1 MIIKYP
7 TGLYR
12 DQLNYFLTTTNVTY
26 NISGNTPNRSNIL
39 FIQLPLGE
47 KLRVSEIP
55 LERNR
60 ANLGDL
66 IFTVSTSKNDKSQS
80 SQRLF
85 ETGTILEFD
94 APESVLTPSE
104 IGVSASEISHNLFY
118 LDYDRLGFNNQDVG
132 VINDA
137 VNVSFDIKTQRLNDL
152 KKSYSNTY
160 TNVQNISRS
169 NNEIKKAIGAL
180 ELANETGA
188 LTDYINKLKN
198 DIITG
203 QEQLAAASAS
213 LEVLSAEIIREN
225 DALRSLGALVK

>member
-47 KLRVSEIP
+47 KLRISEIP

-66 IFTVSTSKNDKSQS
+66 VFTVSTSKNDKSQS

-85 ETGTILEFD
+85 ETGTILEFN

-104 IGVSASEISHNLFY
+104 VGVTSSEISHNLFY
-118 LDYDRLGFNNQDVG
+118 LNYDKLGFNNQDVNT
-132 VINDA
+132 INDA
-137 VNVSFDIKTQRLNDL
+137 VNASFEIKTQRLNDL
-152 KKSYSNTY
+152 KRSYSNTY
-160 TNVQNISRS
+160 SNIQNISRS
-169 NNEIKKAIGAL
+169 NNEIKKAVGAL

-198 DIITG
+198 DLVVG
-203 QEQLAAASAS
+203 QLQLNDAAILLDS
-213 LEVLSAEIIREN
+213 LSAEIIKEN
-225 DALRSLGALVK
+225 DDLRSLGALVK

>member
-12 DQLNYFLTTTNVTY
+12 DQLNYFLTTTNITY

-47 KLRVSEIP
+47 KLRISEIP

-85 ETGTILEFD
+85 ETGTILEFN

-104 IGVSASEISHNLFY
+104 VGVTSSEIAHNLFY
-118 LDYDRLGFNNQDVG
+118 LNYDQLGFNNQDVST
-132 VINDA
+132 INDA
-137 VNVSFDIKTQRLNDL
+137 VNASFEIKTQRLNDL

-160 TNVQNISRS
+160 SNIQNISRS
-169 NNEIKKAIGAL
+169 NNEIKKAVGAL

-198 DIITG
+198 DLVIG
-203 QEQLAAASAS
+203 QLQLNDATILLDS
-213 LEVLSAEIIREN
+213 LSAEIIKEN
-225 DALRSLGALVK
+225 DDLRSLGALVK